1 LRLFQ
6 VKKNKAAQKFVYIS
20 FDKKP
25 LQEAFYVKLVSV
37 LYVRGFAMKSFANKQ
52 KCELVKKR
60 TAPVETEMKCITF
73 MVFEEAGKT
82 ILQPL
87 VTNKETKRVQELLQN
102 KTLEVWLSNGQ
113 SDIEQFDVSILKYK
127 QQMQPSKMCSKKK
140 NCICL
145 KNHFETIVSCEQCPL
160 SVEGAED

>member
-1 LRLFQ
+1 
-6 VKKNKAAQKFVYIS
+6 
-20 FDKKP
+20 
-25 LQEAFYVKLVSV
+25 
-37 LYVRGFAMKSFANKQ
+37 MKSFANKQ
-52 KCELVKKR
+52 KCELAKKR
-60 TAPVETEMKCITF
+60 DTPVETETEMKCITF

-87 VTNKETKRVQELLQN
+87 VTNNETRRVQELLQN

-127 QQMQPSKMCSKKK
+127 QLMQLSKMCSKKK

-145 KNHFETIVSCEQCPL
+145 KNHFETIVSCDQCPL
-160 SVEGAED
+160 NVEGAED

>member
-1 LRLFQ
+1 
-6 VKKNKAAQKFVYIS
+6 VV
-20 FDKKP
+20 
-25 LQEAFYVKLVSV
+25 
-37 LYVRGFAMKSFANKQ
+37 YVRGFAMKSFPSKQ
-52 KCELVKKR
+52 KYELAKKR
-60 TAPVETEMKCITF
+60 TAIVEPEMKCITF

-113 SDIEQFDVSILKYK
+113 SDVDQFDVSILKYK
-127 QQMQPSKMCSKKK
+127 QQMQPQKMCSKKK
-140 NCICL
+140 NCVCL

-160 SVEGAED
+160 NVEGAED

>member
-1 LRLFQ
+1 
-6 VKKNKAAQKFVYIS
+6 
-20 FDKKP
+20 
-25 LQEAFYVKLVSV
+25 
-37 LYVRGFAMKSFANKQ
+37 
-52 KCELVKKR
+52 
-60 TAPVETEMKCITF
+60 MKCRTF

-87 VTNKETKRVQELLQN
+87 VTSKETKRIQELLEN
-102 KTLEVWLSNGQ
+102 KTLEIWLSNGQ
-113 SDIEQFDVSILKYK
+113 PDIDQFDVSILKYK

-145 KNHFETIVSCEQCPL
+145 KNYFETIVSCEQCSL